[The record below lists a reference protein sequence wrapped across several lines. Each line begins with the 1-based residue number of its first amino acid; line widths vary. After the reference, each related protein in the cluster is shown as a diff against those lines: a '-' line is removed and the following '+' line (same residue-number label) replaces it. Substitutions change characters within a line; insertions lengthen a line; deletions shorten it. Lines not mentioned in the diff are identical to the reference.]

1 MKSLLLL
8 ALGSVILAG
17 CNADQS
23 ETRDNSG
30 QLVAEGEVLGGSIS
44 DEMIPIEKLRSQSR
58 NLRAAP
64 EPDQE
69 EQDVGDL
76 FDAVVAGEEDAAP
89 QPDAPPAPSEPATP
103 PAVEPA
109 Q

>member
-1 MKSLLLL
+1 MKRLVLL

-30 QLVAEGEVLGGSIS
+30 QRVAEGEVLGGSIS

-58 NLRAAP
+58 SLRAAP

-76 FDAVVAGEEDAAP
+76 FDAVVAGEDAAP

-103 PAVEPA
+103 PAVDPA